1 MILNLRS
8 IAVQSFL
15 LLSFLMLSGCS
26 KSDQVDGQVTAQ
38 AKTQAKTQVTA
49 IANSTVQP
57 SQIPKPLVTSQAVST
72 NLETS
77 KLKNLRLQP
86 VPPNGFHQLNEIG
99 LKYFQGMGPL
109 EYAVRLTG
117 IPTTPAWRI
126 RLRLYPSNEKLGRS
140 YRVKVDHYNL
150 SPALYRDVVSA
161 YGRENADPSLN
172 NTTPHQHI
180 QMVFIPVMNVAANFE
195 ESSLQ
200 QSQSSVTQNPR
211 DCGLGFGCADL
222 FNEADDSQWVN
233 EQKLNLVRAP
243 WEQMPNNIYAMVRGL
258 AEQSGKL
265 QLNGDEMFWTD
276 GEIPEGISSTRPW
289 IEVLIDNYA
298 GNGGG
303 YQAHWIQRA
312 ADDSIRASA
321 FRMYTDERME
331 GNAIASRSYVCS
343 RGNVAGKLRTR
354 CP

>member
-1 MILNLRS
+1 MILNSRS
-8 IAVQSFL
+8 IAVQSLLFL
-15 LLSFLMLSGCS
+15 AFLMLSGCS
-26 KSDQVDGQVTAQ
+26 KGDQVDGQATAQ
-38 AKTQAKTQVTA
+38 VTTQATTQ
-49 IANSTVQP
+49 ANSTVQP

-72 NLETS
+72 NLEAS
-77 KLKNLRLQP
+77 KLKNLKLQP
-86 VPPNGFHQLNEIG
+86 VPPNGFDQLNEIG

-126 RLRLYPSNEKLGRS
+126 RLRLYPENTGGRDGFS

-180 QMVFIPVMNVAANFE
+180 QMVFIPVMNVTANFE
-195 ESSLQ
+195 EASLQ
-200 QSQSSVTQNPR
+200 RSQSSVTQNPR

-233 EQKLNLVRAP
+233 EQELNLVRAP
-243 WEQMPNNIYAMVRGL
+243 WEQKPNNIYAMVRGL

-298 GNGGG
+298 GNSGG
-303 YQAHWIQRA
+303 YQAHWIERA
-312 ADDSIRASA
+312 ADDSIRAAA

-331 GNAIASRSYVCS
+331 GYAISSRSYVCS
-343 RGNVAGKLRTR
+343 RGNVADNLRAR

>member
-1 MILNLRS
+1 MMLNLRS

-26 KSDQVDGQVTAQ
+26 KGDQVEGQPTAQVT
-38 AKTQAKTQVTA
+38 TQATA
-49 IANSTVQP
+49 IANSIVQP
-57 SQIPKPLVTSQAVST
+57 DQTPKPIVTTSAVST

-77 KLKNLRLQP
+77 KLKNLKLQTIFP
-86 VPPNGFHQLNEIG
+86 EDIAQPNQLD
-99 LKYFQGMGPL
+99 LDYFQGMGPL
-109 EYAVRLTG
+109 EHAVRLTG

-126 RLRLYPSNEKLGRS
+126 RLRLYPENTGGRDGFN

-180 QMVFIPVMNVAANFE
+180 QMVFRPVMNVTANFE
-195 ESSLQ
+195 EASLQ
-200 QSQSSVTQNPR
+200 RSQSSVTQNPR

-222 FNEADDSQWVN
+222 FNEADDSQWIN

-243 WEQMPNNIYAMVRGL
+243 WEQKPNNIYAMVRGL
-258 AEQSGKL
+258 AEQAGKL
-265 QLNGDEMFWTD
+265 QLNGDKMFWTD

-321 FRMYTDERME
+321 FRMYTDEGME
-331 GNAIASRSYVCS
+331 GYAIASRSYVCS
-343 RGNVAGKLRTR
+343 RGNVAGKLRAR